1 MLSCTRG
8 IHPRD
13 RSAQLWRDFSTAA
26 VPADPVLE
34 DLIRFMH
41 ASWRAHG
48 TNSQSCACARTNLEA
63 TVVKIRCHLHM
74 DFGGQHM
81 QTTAS

>member
-13 RSAQLWRDFSTAA
+13 RSAQSWRDFPAAA

-34 DLIRFMH
+34 DLIRFM
-41 ASWRAHG
+41 RAHG
-48 TNSQSCACARTNLEA
+48 TNTQSCACARTNMEA